1 MRDYELT
8 YIVKPDIDPATLTAL
23 VERVSG
29 FVTAEGGTVSKT
41 TQWGLRHLAYP
52 IRRFREGHYI
62 FTTIQI
68 ESPALARIE
77 QKLRLVE
84 DVLRYLLV
92 RADEDATTPDTDTA
106 DVMGGEAVEAVDA
119 VAPIE
124 AVEAAPAPVSAIE
137 TASEPAPVV

>member
-41 TQWGLRHLAYP
+41 NQWGLRHLAYP

-92 RADEDATTPDTDTA
+92 RADEDAASPEADTA
-106 DVMGGEAVEAVDA
+106 DVMGGEAVDA
-119 VAPIE
+119 VAPVE

-137 TASEPAPVV
+137 TASEPAPVA

>member
-8 YIVKPDIDPATLTAL
+8 YIVKPDVDPATLTAL

-124 AVEAAPAPVSAIE
+124 AVEAAPVSVSAIE